1 MPDRD
6 PRNDALGKMLAES
19 AERIDFPPTPDLVP
33 AVIDRLERER
43 RPRPGLRRWRT
54 AYGFAA
60 VVVVI
65 LTFVSLF
72 PDARRAVAN
81 WLGVGGV
88 RIDVVPEGDG
98 SSPPGRLDLGEEV
111 TIDVARQT
119 VPFSLTLPSS
129 GPFERPDLIF
139 LDEDSGTPRVSFV
152 YAPRPGIP
160 PSEVT
165 GTGAILTLM
174 QGDVPIAAVK
184 KVVGPDTR
192 VRATEIDGRP
202 AYWVAG
208 APHEVQYLDE
218 EGDPL
223 RLSSRLAGNVLLW
236 DRGNITYRLEARFTF
251 KEAIEVARSIP

>member
-19 AERIDFPPTPDLVP
+19 ADQIEFPPTPDLVP
-33 AVIDRLERER
+33 AVIDRLEGER
-43 RPRPGLRRWRT
+43 RPRLDLRRWRT
-54 AYGFAA
+54 TYGVAA

-65 LTFVSLF
+65 LAFVSLF
-72 PDARRAVAN
+72 PDARRAVAD

-98 SSPPGRLDLGEEV
+98 SRPQGELDLGEEV
-111 TIDVARQT
+111 TIGAARQA
-119 VPFSLTLPSS
+119 VPFSVTLPSS
-129 GPFERPDLIF
+129 GPFARPDLVF
-139 LDEDSGTPRVSFV
+139 LDEDPGTPRVSFV

-174 QGDVPIAAVK
+174 QGDVPIASVK

-192 VRATEIDGRP
+192 VRATEIEGRP
-202 AYWVAG
+202 AYWIAG
-208 APHEVQYLDE
+208 APHEVHYLDE
-218 EGDPL
+218 EGDPV

-236 DRGNITYRLEARFTF
+236 ERANVTYRLEARFTF
-251 KEAIEVARSIP
+251 EEAIEVARSIP